1 MENKKY
7 ELIKLKK
14 KNKIK
19 LLDKLKL
26 NTKDCKDEIYYSKLN
41 QIIIWIVIITII
53 IFMKWLFK
61 EMIID

>member
-1 MENKKY
+1 MKSFKKY

-14 KNKIK
+14 KSKIK

-41 QIIIWIVIITII
+41 QIII
-53 IFMKWLFK
+53 
-61 EMIID
+61 

>member
-14 KNKIK
+14 KSKIK

-26 NTKDCKDEIYYSKLN
+26 NTKDCKDEIHYLKLN
-41 QIIIWIVIITII
+41 QITII
-53 IFMKWLFK
+53 
-61 EMIID
+61 